1 MINRLPLGRLLLI
14 APALGLVLTVVI
26 VPVGRLLAL
35 SVWQH
40 SPTLRLYQQVFTDPQ
55 TLRSFGTSI
64 WLAVATTVVT
74 MLLGYPVAYVMAV
87 QARRAAGILLLV
99 VLLPFWTSI
108 TVRSFAFLILLGRQ
122 GPINRFLEGAGFI
135 RGPLPL
141 LFNPVSVV
149 IGLAHIGLPLMVL
162 PLYAAMRQIDPSLM
176 RVASSLGAGSIR
188 AFWEVFLPLSAPGL
202 AAGATLVFMTTIGAY
217 VIPAFL
223 GGTHD
228 SMVAQYIVTAVNVFH
243 NMPLAA
249 TVTVGLLA
257 VTAASLALVN
267 RMVGLERV
275 WSTRGRLA

>member
-1 MINRLPLGRLLLI
+1 MARSALGRLLLI
-14 APALGLVLTVVI
+14 APALLLVLTVVI
-26 VPVGRLLAL
+26 VPIGRLLAA

-40 SPTLRLYQQVFTDPQ
+40 SFTLRSYQALLADAQ

-64 WLAVATTVVT
+64 WLAVATTLLT
-74 MLLGYPVAYVMAV
+74 MVLGYPVAYLMAV
-87 QARRAAGILLLV
+87 QTRRVAGVLLLV

-108 TVRSFAFLILLGRQ
+108 TVRSFAFVILLGRQ
-122 GPINRFLEGAGFI
+122 GPINRLLEALGLI
-135 RGPLPL
+135 RDPLPL
-141 LFNPVSVV
+141 LFNQVSVV

-176 RVASSLGAGSIR
+176 RVASSLGAGSLR
-188 AFWEVFLPLSAPGL
+188 AFWEVFLPLSASGL

-217 VIPAFL
+217 VIPALL

-228 SMVAQYIVTAVNVFH
+228 AMVAQYIVTAVNVFH

-257 VTAASLALVN
+257 VTAVSLALVN
-267 RMVGLERV
+267 HVIGLERV
-275 WSTRGRLA
+275 WSTRGRVA

>member
-1 MINRLPLGRLLLI
+1 MDLPSVGRLLLI
-14 APALGLVLTVVI
+14 APALGLVFTVVI

-40 SPTLRLYQQVFTDPQ
+40 SPTLRLYHLVFTDPQ

-135 RGPLPL
+135 RDPLPL

-176 RVASSLGAGSIR
+176 RVASSLGAGSLR

-257 VTAASLALVN
+257 VTATSLALAN
-267 RMVGLERV
+267 RLVGLERV
-275 WSTRGRLA
+275 WSTRGRIA